1 MPGLEQIPWLYD
13 ALCAVMERTGLGRWR
28 RWLVEGARGRT
39 LDLGTGTGR
48 NLPLYGPDVRVVG
61 VDPARA
67 PLERARRRAP
77 RVPLVRAGA
86 EALPFRD
93 GVFDTVVC
101 GLVLCSVPN
110 PHRGLAE
117 VRRVLRPGG
126 TLRALEHVRSLAP
139 WKARLQDA
147 VQPFWTRLT
156 GGCHPNRHT
165 ERTVE
170 EAGFRIE
177 PEGRRARGDM
187 RRFWARPLGPTRS

>member
-1 MPGLEQIPWLYD
+1 MSGLEQIPWLYD

-48 NLPLYGPDVRVVG
+48 NLPLYRTEVRVVG
-61 VDPARA
+61 VEPAWAPLRRARCRA
-67 PLERARRRAP
+67 PA
-77 RVPLVRAGA
+77 VPLVRARA

-93 GVFDTVVC
+93 GVFDTIVS
-101 GLVLCSVPN
+101 GLCLCSVTDP
-110 PHRGLAE
+110 RGGLAE
-117 VRRVLRPGG
+117 LRRVLRPGG

-156 GGCHPNRHT
+156 GGCHPNRDT

-177 PEGRRARGDM
+177 PEGRRAKGDM
-187 RRFWARPLGPTRS
+187 RRFAARPPA